1 MRPRQRSACKNQ
13 LRTKHNN
20 SHAFRDRNS
29 KQYNFKAKRIKLCI
43 DARVL
48 CFWHLKLWS
57 SNSYFQFISY
67 LKVLAHSSKTVVTYM
82 SNAVLKEQKT
92 FNVQEEFAPSQNSS
106 SDEDIVKSFQS
117 LKLDEA
123 HLAEQKQHLKALLLQ
138 LETKVKE
145 EVEKRKRKVERLNSE
160 VSDLKRRCEAL
171 AKCVKS
177 ESTLE
182 CSQAGL

>member
-1 MRPRQRSACKNQ
+1 
-13 LRTKHNN
+13 
-20 SHAFRDRNS
+20 
-29 KQYNFKAKRIKLCI
+29 
-43 DARVL
+43 
-48 CFWHLKLWS
+48 
-57 SNSYFQFISY
+57 
-67 LKVLAHSSKTVVTYM
+67 M

-92 FNVQEEFAPSQNSS
+92 FNAHEEFAPSQNSS

-123 HLAEQKQHLKALLLQ
+123 HLAEQKQHLKALVIQ

-160 VSDLKRRCEAL
+160 VSDLKRRCEEL